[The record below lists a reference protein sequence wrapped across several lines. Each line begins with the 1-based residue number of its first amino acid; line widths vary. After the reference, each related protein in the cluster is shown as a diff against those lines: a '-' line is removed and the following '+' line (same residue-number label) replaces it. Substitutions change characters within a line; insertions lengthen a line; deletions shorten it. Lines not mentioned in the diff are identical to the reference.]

1 MWWNAG
7 LKPRLLSR
15 AKMAARTQ
23 RWRVFVRAI
32 SAESQ
37 IMGTEGTKAEAA
49 HLRYGGSL
57 DQVRIGRGKLG
68 YASRWL
74 GPGGL
79 RTGARNIFGPYLHV
93 VFTVPEEMAEI
104 ALQNK
109 RTGYGVPFHANC

>member
-1 MWWNAG
+1 
-7 LKPRLLSR
+7 
-15 AKMAARTQ
+15 
-23 RWRVFVRAI
+23 
-32 SAESQ
+32 
-37 IMGTEGTKAEAA
+37 MGTEGTKAEAA

-79 RTGARNIFGPYLHV
+79 RTGARNIFSPYLHV
-93 VFTVPEEMAEI
+93 VFTVPEEIAEI

-109 RTGYGVPFHANC
+109 RTGYGVPFHANCSSRWPSFPSPQSTPPSRR